1 MDLFTYNPT
10 YRVWICTP
18 CGYAVCPPHLKT
30 HLAKKHQGHPSAAT
44 SPLRQI
50 ILDQM
55 IQRPWLNPSKEP
67 CPVPTPSSPPIE
79 GLTLFRGLG
88 CPNCPYV
95 ARSVRSMAKHHQK
108 THRAPGNTRAGRRP
122 RGYHPRYPWRPL
134 HCQRFFPT
142 AAGSSFFA
150 VEPRTSPD
158 RNGPRRVRLVSEPEF
173 ARAQVLRD
181 LQYQQAV
188 AEAAGGLIPA
198 PQSATE
204 VCPWLDL
211 TQWARYVQGHE
222 LASIREKKV
231 NEFDL
236 MRINSILHRP
246 RVWDRPL
253 FIDVQDATW
262 WRYSQIWKR
271 LICFA
276 YRSTRSDAPVR
287 LSHRLTRSQRV
298 WLDQMVH
305 HARSTSREQPRQ
317 S

>member
-18 CGYAVCPPHLKT
+18 CGYAICPPHLTT
-30 HLAKKHQGHPSAAT
+30 HLAKKHQEHPSAAT

-50 ILDQM
+50 ILDQI
-55 IQRPWLNPSKEP
+55 IQRPWLNPSNEP
-67 CPVPTPSSPPIE
+67 CPVPTLSSPPIE

-88 CPNCPYV
+88 CPHCPYV
-95 ARSVRSMAKHHQK
+95 ARSVRSMAKHYQK
-108 THRAPGNTRAGRRP
+108 THGVPGNTRAGRRP
-122 RGYHPRYPWRPL
+122 RGYHPHYPWRPL

-142 AAGSSFFA
+142 AAGSSFFV
-150 VEPRTSPD
+150 VESRTSLD
-158 RNGPRRVRLVSEPEF
+158 GNRPRRVRLVSKPEF

-181 LQYQQAV
+181 LQHQQAV

-211 TQWARYVQGHE
+211 TQWAWYVQGHE
-222 LASIREKKV
+222 LAVLTQLAALPDPRTEPLLATLVDHVHYLVLQACQSIREKKV
-231 NEFDL
+231 NKFDL
-236 MRINSILHRP
+236 IRINSVLHRP

-262 WRYSQIWKR
+262 
-271 LICFA
+271 
-276 YRSTRSDAPVR
+276 
-287 LSHRLTRSQRV
+287 
-298 WLDQMVH
+298 
-305 HARSTSREQPRQ
+305 
-317 S
+317 